1 MLRKVLS
8 EWLLTFAAAAVI
20 LVASPLPAAFC
31 QDAAVEEAGRYN
43 RQGMVYFER
52 GFYDHAPKKESAE
65 AERFYGL
72 AVKEF
77 KSAIAR
83 APSLTGPHRNL
94 ARVYYVQKNFAGAAG
109 EYRRV
114 TELAPADLD
123 AYINLALALIE
134 LNRDDEAIKALENAK
149 GQTSDPKAL
158 ATLDDYISKVRNH
171 RVSGER

>member
-1 MLRKVLS
+1 MVRKVLS

-20 LVASPLPAAFC
+20 LIAYPLPATFC
-31 QDAAVEEAGRYN
+31 QEAVVEEAGRYN
-43 RQGMVYFER
+43 RQGMVYFKR

-65 AERFYGL
+65 AERNYGL

-83 APSLTGPHRNL
+83 APSLTDPHRNL
-94 ARVYYVQKNFAGAAG
+94 ARVYYVQKNFAGAAE
-109 EYRRV
+109 EYKKV

-134 LNRDDEAIKALENAK
+134 LNRVDEAIKSLENAK
-149 GQTSDPKAL
+149 CQTSDPRAL
-158 ATLDDYISKVRNH
+158 ATLNNYISKVRAHQVNGV
-171 RVSGER
+171 R

>member
-1 MLRKVLS
+1 
-8 EWLLTFAAAAVI
+8 
-20 LVASPLPAAFC
+20 
-31 QDAAVEEAGRYN
+31 
-43 RQGMVYFER
+43 
-52 GFYDHAPKKESAE
+52 
-65 AERFYGL
+65 
-72 AVKEF
+72 
-77 KSAIAR
+77 
-83 APSLTGPHRNL
+83 
-94 ARVYYVQKNFAGAAG
+94 VQKNFAGAAE

-123 AYINLALALIE
+123 AHINLALALIE